1 MIAAAAD
8 LQKAIYAALSGDGAL
23 TALLG
28 GIKVFDH
35 APANVRFPYVTFGMT
50 GVYDWSTDTER
61 GAEQLFTLH
70 VWSKTQGKKE
80 ALEIMEAI
88 RARLDQS
95 LALEAHHLVAL
106 RLEYSEARYDEDLL
120 VHHGL
125 LRFRAMTEED
135 ARGV

>member
-8 LQKAIYAALSGDGAL
+8 LQKAIFAALSAQGAL
-23 TALLG
+23 ATLLG
-28 GIKVFDH
+28 GAKVFDQ

-50 GVYDWSTDTER
+50 GIYDWSTSTES

-80 ALEIMEAI
+80 MLDIMEAI
-88 RARLDQS
+88 RARLLGGP
-95 LALEAHHLVAL
+95 LALETHHLVAL

-120 VHHGL
+120 IHHGL
-125 LRFRAMTEED
+125 LRFRAMIED
-135 ARGV
+135 GA